1 VRYHFT
7 PDRMDIIK
15 NSKNN
20 KGWRGHG
27 EKGITAGWNVN

>member
-1 VRYHFT
+1 
-7 PDRMDIIK
+7 MDIIK

-27 EKGITAGWNVN
+27 EKGILLHCRLECKLIQPL